1 MQLLDHLN
9 GFIRQKTCA
18 KSGTDARLTVKVVA
32 AYEDLGS
39 GTLVHETVER
49 LTQELEPDGTVESS
63 LWKFEILDSAQL
75 RRIASDEGADADIL
89 MIATRAEFGLTD
101 PVQAWLRTSFS
112 SRRSPPLALVGLIHP
127 DEPGA
132 FVTLSVRDYL
142 RQVAEQNGTELFVNE
157 WEETIYGTAEELV
170 PTRVFGNLHIPIL
183 AR

>member
-1 MQLLDHLN
+1 
-9 GFIRQKTCA
+9 
-18 KSGTDARLTVKVVA
+18 
-32 AYEDLGS
+32 
-39 GTLVHETVER
+39 
-49 LTQELEPDGTVESS
+49 VESS

-157 WEETIYGTAEELV
+157 WEERAPRSELAPTSREPGPFGAVSVDAGPPVTWIAECFSVGLAGGGGIENRSSRRPGHLGFRSHR
-170 PTRVFGNLHIPIL
+170 TRRKSC
-183 AR
+183 AMK